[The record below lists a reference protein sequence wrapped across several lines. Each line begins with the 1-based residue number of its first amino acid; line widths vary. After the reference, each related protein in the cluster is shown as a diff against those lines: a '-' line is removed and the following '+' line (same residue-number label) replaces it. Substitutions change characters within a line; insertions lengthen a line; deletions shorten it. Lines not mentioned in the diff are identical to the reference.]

1 MPTRRDDIEKWS
13 MGYHL
18 LKMYGSSLF
27 HIYFPKEVVGLD
39 KIDFNDIL
47 IFAPNHQNAL
57 IDALAVLYTKE
68 WQPVFLARA
77 DIFKKPLLEKILTFL
92 KIMPVYRIRDG
103 FSNLQLNDA
112 IFQKTLEILQNKNS
126 LVILPE
132 GNHDGHRRLRQ
143 LKKGIAR
150 IAFQAE
156 EATGNTMNIKI
167 VPVGLEYTH
176 YYKFGSPMLI
186 RFGEPICV
194 SQYYNRYKEN
204 PAVANNELMEELA
217 SKMKEQMIHIGS
229 EEHYQAYE
237 TIRTNFAPIMVAQ
250 KALRNSLNNQ
260 FLAAKALISE
270 LDNLAATNSAKFN
283 EVIASANRYAQI
295 TERLG
300 FNPNLSTS
308 SLHKALGLLL
318 RIPALAS
325 TLSVFIFGFAN
336 NILPLSAVAAV
347 SSKIKDPQFVSSVRY
362 GLGIFAFPIFHGL
375 QAIAF
380 WAITG
385 NALWAL
391 CYLASLPI
399 SALLMH
405 VWRKQAIYTWR
416 NTKLLAFKLSKP
428 KQYEQMIKEREN
440 IKQFTSNIKW

>member
-57 IDALAVLYTKE
+57 IDALAVLYTKN

-77 DIFKKPLLEKILTFL
+77 DIFKKPLLDKFLTFL

-103 FSNLQLNDA
+103 YSNLQLNDA
-112 IFQKTLEILQNKNS
+112 IFQKTLDILKNKNC

-217 SKMKEQMIHIGS
+217 SKMKEQMLHIGS
-229 EEHYQAYE
+229 EEHYQA
-237 TIRTNFAPIMVAQ
+237 
-250 KALRNSLNNQ
+250 
-260 FLAAKALISE
+260 
-270 LDNLAATNSAKFN
+270 
-283 EVIASANRYAQI
+283 
-295 TERLG
+295 
-300 FNPNLSTS
+300 
-308 SLHKALGLLL
+308 
-318 RIPALAS
+318 
-325 TLSVFIFGFAN
+325 
-336 NILPLSAVAAV
+336 
-347 SSKIKDPQFVSSVRY
+347 
-362 GLGIFAFPIFHGL
+362 
-375 QAIAF
+375 
-380 WAITG
+380 
-385 NALWAL
+385 
-391 CYLASLPI
+391 
-399 SALLMH
+399 
-405 VWRKQAIYTWR
+405 
-416 NTKLLAFKLSKP
+416 
-428 KQYEQMIKEREN
+428 
-440 IKQFTSNIKW
+440 